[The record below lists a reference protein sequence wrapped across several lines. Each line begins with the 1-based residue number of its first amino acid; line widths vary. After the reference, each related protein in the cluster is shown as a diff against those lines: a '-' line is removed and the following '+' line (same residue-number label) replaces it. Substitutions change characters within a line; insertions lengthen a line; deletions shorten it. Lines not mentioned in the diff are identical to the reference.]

1 MITDPPINNL
11 LDNVDCRYTLV
22 IQVSKRARQL
32 VAGAQSLINSEEV
45 KPVSLAVQEIDAGY
59 VEVRPRHE
67 DIE

>member
-11 LDNVDCRYTLV
+11 LANVDCRYTLV
-22 IQVSKRARQL
+22 IKVSKRARQL
-32 VAGAQSLINSEEV
+32 VAGAQPLINSEEV

-59 VEVRPRHE
+59 VEIKPRHE